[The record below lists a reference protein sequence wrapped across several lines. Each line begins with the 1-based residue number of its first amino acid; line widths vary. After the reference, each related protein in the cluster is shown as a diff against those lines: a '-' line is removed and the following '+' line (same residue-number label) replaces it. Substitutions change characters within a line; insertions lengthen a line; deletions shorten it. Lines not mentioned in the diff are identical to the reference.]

1 LAPKAYKLCTVCIQ
15 RQNPDGEFIRTR
27 PSRCFICHGLTAKVA
42 KMGRLVIRQV
52 RPYEFDSFS
61 VGVIVPDEVQE
72 REDQLRSHLQI
83 RGLETIKSQLSGKVA
98 ELVKKK
104 TRKRVDRRRPQLTI
118 LADFSNEVASASS
131 KSLFVFG
138 RYTKPRGVS
147 QRKEFCE
154 KCSGRGCPE
163 CKGGY
168 VDAPSMEE
176 ILGRR
181 FGRILGSSR
190 TKFTWI
196 GSEDR
201 DSVVYPPGRPF
212 IMEVKD
218 PKLRK
223 VPARSTLITGSGRA
237 TVSNARVLR
246 DRPATVPS
254 FSFRTRAFL
263 NSAEKLDGIDLS
275 LARNLMKSVVTYRN
289 NKGRL
294 VEKKVYSVRVE
305 RKRGRL
311 VADIWLDGGL
321 PVKRLVSGE
330 SVSPSLSEVLG
341 IPLVCERF
349 DILRVK
355 QSGQVSLEA
364 EGRPRRSR

>member
-1 LAPKAYKLCTVCIQ
+1 MADKAYKLCSACIQ
-15 RQNPDGEFIRTR
+15 RQDDDERFLRTR
-27 PSRCFICHGLTAKVA
+27 PPYCYICHGLSAKVA
-42 KMGRLVIRQV
+42 KMGSLAIRQL
-52 RPYEFDSFS
+52 RSYQFDSFS
-61 VGVIVPDEVQE
+61 VGVIIPDEAQE

-83 RGLETIKSQLSGKVA
+83 RGLETIKFQLSGKVA
-98 ELVKKK
+98 ELLKKK
-104 TRKRVDRRRPQLTI
+104 TRKRIDRRRPQLT
-118 LADFSNEVASASS
+118 LLVDFSREIATATS

-168 VDAPSMEE
+168 IDAPSMEE
-176 ILGRR
+176 VLGRC

-201 DSVVYPPGRPF
+201 ESLVYPPGRSF
-212 IMEVKD
+212 IMEAKD
-218 PKLRK
+218 PKLRR
-223 VPARSTLITGSGRA
+223 VPPRLSLATGKGRA
-237 TVSNARVLR
+237 SISNARVLR
-246 DRPATVPS
+246 GRPATTPS
-254 FSFRTRAFL
+254 FIFQTKAFL
-263 NSAEKLDGIDLS
+263 GPVEKLDGLDLS
-275 LARNLMKSVVTYRN
+275 LARKLAKSVILYRN
-289 NKGRL
+289 NKGKS
-294 VEKKVYSVRVE
+294 VEKRVYSVRVE
-305 RKRGRL
+305 KRGRGL

-341 IPLVCERF
+341 VPLVCERF
-349 DILRVK
+349 DIVRVK
-355 QSGQVSLEA
+355 ESKQLG
-364 EGRPRRSR
+364 G